1 MMANIFKRL
10 FFIGKSE
17 VHALLDKMQNTTKTL
32 NQSIREMEKNFEEMK
47 KAVAQ
52 QIAYEKSIGK
62 KVENADSEVMRLANL
77 AKSAVENGNDHDAR
91 IHLMDKKR
99 EEERREQYKAL
110 LHTAKADTKS
120 FRERLIA
127 LQTQLDTMKSKRD
140 YLVTRHQFVKNNLD
154 LEKRMSGSSYDISLE
169 SLQQEIDEIEALT
182 SINREL
188 KKNDATSSP
197 SYEVDQELEQLKN
210 SVSKPL
216 GVKE

>member
-1 MMANIFKRL
+1 MANIFKRL

-17 VHALLDKMQNTTKTL
+17 VHAVLDKMQSTTKTL

-52 QIAYEKSIGK
+52 QIAYEKSIAK
-62 KVENADSEVMRLANL
+62 KVENADREVMRLSNL
-77 AKSAVENGNDHDAR
+77 AKSAVEKGNDHDAR
-91 IHLMDKKR
+91 IHLVDKKR

-140 YLVTRHQFVKNNLD
+140 YLVTRHQFVKNNLA

-188 KKNDATSSP
+188 KNNDAAASP
-197 SYEVDQELEQLKN
+197 SNEVDQELEQLKN
-210 SVSKPL
+210 SISKPL